1 MRQLPSNSTYKI
13 TRKEAVH
20 LYLKQEPGKTKYW
33 TPKTVTWNSNVNR
46 GKRSTKT
53 NFWVSIFPVGILKND
68 LSSLFKNKLFP
79 SIFSF
84 FLPFSL
90 FPFTDN
96 LLEWLA
102 YMIIRVSIIVSYSL
116 LNPYQP
122 NFGPYH
128 SAGTSWVKVTSNLF
142 MDKSTGWF
150 SIINSFDLLRTFDS
164 TVHVCLLKILLFW
177 LLNRTIFSIF
187 LYLSDPSLSVFL

>member
-1 MRQLPSNSTYKI
+1 M
-13 TRKEAVH
+13 
-20 LYLKQEPGKTKYW
+20 
-33 TPKTVTWNSNVNR
+33 NR

-53 NFWVSIFPVGILKND
+53 NFWVRIFPVGILKND

-79 SIFSF
+79 SLFSF
-84 FLPFSL
+84 FLPLSL
-90 FPFTDN
+90 FPFTDK

-102 YMIIRVSIIVSYSL
+102 YMIIWVSIITSYSL

-128 SAGTSWVKVTSNLF
+128 SAATSWVKVTSNLF
-142 MDKSTGWF
+142 MDQSNGWF
-150 SIINSFDLLRTFDS
+150 SITNSFDLLITFGT

-177 LLNRTIFSIF
+177 LLNRTIFLSSPTSLTTHYQSFSSI
-187 LYLSDPSLSVFL
+187 YPSYTQPGCFRGVGLLVLK